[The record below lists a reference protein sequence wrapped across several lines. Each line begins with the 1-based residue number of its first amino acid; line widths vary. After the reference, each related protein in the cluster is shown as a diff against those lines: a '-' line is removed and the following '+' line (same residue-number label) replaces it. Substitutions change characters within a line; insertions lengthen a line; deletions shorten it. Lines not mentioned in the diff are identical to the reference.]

1 MALQKELKSKSG
13 VTGNYMAVHA
23 VSYDNEN
30 KSAAYSVALYVNEE
44 EKKNGAEP
52 LDIVYQ
58 GIIEKTNA
66 DNLLAECY
74 TDMKSKASKTN
85 IVKLPSEDEESE
97 SKTEERPAYP
107 IEYRLFS
114 GAEDV

>member
-1 MALQKELKSKSG
+1 MALQKEIKSKSG

-52 LDIVYQ
+52 LGIIYQ
-58 GIIEKTNA
+58 GLTEKIG
-66 DNLLAECY
+66 
-74 TDMKSKASKTN
+74 TDN
-85 IVKLPSEDEESE
+85 IVSLCYEDLKYKAAYKQTETVSNEEGE
-97 SKTEERPAYP
+97 EVTEEYPVYP
-107 IEYRLFS
+107 IEYNLFFD
-114 GAEDV
+114 AVDV